1 MKLRIRFS
9 DGLELNAQGVKR
21 RLLSDRD
28 LKESA
33 GPWVMAQ
40 SFLGSP
46 PSGVWEGW
54 PGALAWE
61 PETWRLGPAENPVG
75 HLGENTGAD
84 WSLVGRKPDS
94 EGWSSFLGAAL
105 SEISAGRVQK
115 VVAARSETY
124 RCHNV
129 SLEALEERLFSGAGF
144 EGTHRFLLDSPW
156 GVFLGASPEYLYS
169 WSEKK
174 LLVPAIAG
182 TCPRGKS
189 PNEDARLMRN
199 LLSDKKEELEHSLVK
214 NEILENLTALGFSP
228 VASPTQVLSLSSLHH
243 LHTKVEAVAD
253 RIAATDLVNALHPT
267 PALGGWPKAE
277 ALALLSA
284 EPTDRGFFGGPIGF
298 WTPAES
304 RMVVGIRSALLR
316 DKEATLF
323 AGAGIVKG
331 STAEAEWNETHRK
344 MKSMRDLLQ
353 VPEVRDGGL

>member
-33 GPWVMAQ
+33 GPWVTAQ
-40 SFLGSP
+40 SFLGPP

-61 PETWRLGPAENPVG
+61 PETWRLGFTEDSADLTNES
-75 HLGENTGAD
+75 TGAD
-84 WSLVGRKPDS
+84 WSLVERKPDS
-94 EGWSSFLGAAL
+94 EGWRSFLGAAL
-105 SEISAGRVQK
+105 SDISAGRIQK

-129 SLEALEERLFSGAGF
+129 SLEELEKRLFGGTGF

-182 TCPRGKS
+182 TCPRGQS
-189 PNEDARLMRN
+189 PGEDARLKRD
-199 LLSDKKEELEHSLVK
+199 LLGDKKEELEHRLVK

-228 VASPTQVLSLSSLHH
+228 EAAPTQVLTLSSLHH
-243 LHTKVEAVAD
+243 LHTKVEAVAE
-253 RIAATDLVNALHPT
+253 RIAAADLVGALHPT
-267 PALGGWPKAE
+267 PALGGWPRAE
-277 ALALLSA
+277 AMALLSA

-298 WTPAES
+298 WTSTES

-353 VPEVRDGGL
+353 IPEVRDGGL